1 MVPHLITALT
11 GPINGSKDDEYRR
24 RTAEQMNQSF
34 RGLQEMVTNAKLTA
48 VSVLADPARGLGPG
62 AQRGQGSLSRQQLA
76 MAGGLSPRNLRL
88 L

>member
-1 MVPHLITALT
+1 
-11 GPINGSKDDEYRR
+11 
-24 RTAEQMNQSF
+24 
-34 RGLQEMVTNAKLTA
+34 MVTNAKLTA

>member
-1 MVPHLITALT
+1 
-11 GPINGSKDDEYRR
+11 
-24 RTAEQMNQSF
+24 MNQSF